1 MANIGEFWLTEPARC
16 DVEDL
21 PRVVDDPGDIDIATT
36 LNVVGG
42 RLGGTRTAVRV
53 LGQSQCLQ
61 RDRSPALDPEVTLRL
76 DGELRK
82 TSSRM
87 VTLLSVMMMVTPSVA
102 ISSPPALMSSSPTM
116 KYTPGDMVT
125 LPPLLILKPGTCRED
140 GRGAASGRRC
150 TGGSR
155 RPGRRII
162 RREFRRQRII
172 DDRHANRGLRRE
184 TGARTRDVADH
195 VDLAGPQCGVAVL
208 VQRGIA
214 CRIDLYGTGLRV
226 DVGSA

>member
-1 MANIGEFWLTEPARC
+1 M
-16 DVEDL
+16 
-21 PRVVDDPGDIDIATT
+21 
-36 LNVVGG
+36 
-42 RLGGTRTAVRV
+42 

-61 RDRSPALDPEVTLRL
+61 RGPVAGALILRL
-76 DGELRK
+76 PCAWTVSFEDVV
-82 TSSRM
+82 TDM

-125 LPPLLILKPGTCRED
+125 LPPLLILKPGTCGED

-172 DDRHANRGLRRE
+172 DDGHANRGLRRE
-184 TGARTRDVADH
+184 TGARTETLPTTLIWLALSVA
-195 VDLAGPQCGVAVL
+195 LPF
-208 VQRGIA
+208 
-214 CRIDLYGTGLRV
+214 LYRRNCL
-226 DVGSA
+226 SN